1 MNDKNELNH
10 KRIIKMKNVSL
21 PNKKILSRK
30 IWAGCFALS
39 VLLGVQEETSAQQL
53 ALAFEC
59 TFPLSSTV
67 SGGEFDGKNMRLSSS
82 DTMKFTIVLKGS
94 EAFLVG
100 NNGIEQVQFVR
111 HGTSAFTFIEKTR
124 MGAVQILAIDS
135 NLNAVHSRHTMMF
148 TPYDLTKWTLMPSQY
163 YGRCN
168 LKQ

>member
-1 MNDKNELNH
+1 MW
-10 KRIIKMKNVSL
+10 IIGVRDISV
-21 PNKKILSRK
+21 PNKKFLPQK

-39 VLLGVQEETSAQQL
+39 AFLGVQEETSAQQL

-111 HGTSAFTFIEKTR
+111 HGTSAFTFIK
-124 MGAVQILAIDS
+124 
-135 NLNAVHSRHTMMF
+135 N
-148 TPYDLTKWTLMPSQY
+148 
-163 YGRCN
+163 
-168 LKQ
+168 